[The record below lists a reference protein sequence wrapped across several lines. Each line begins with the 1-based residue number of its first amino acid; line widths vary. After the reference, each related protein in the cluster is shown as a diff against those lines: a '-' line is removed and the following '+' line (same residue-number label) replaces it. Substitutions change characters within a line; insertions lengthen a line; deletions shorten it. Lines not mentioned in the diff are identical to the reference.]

1 MASKRGGSRQNAG
14 RKSKSR
20 EILIERSRD
29 IAANARITPL
39 EYMLE
44 VLQNTENPQ
53 KQRFEAAIA
62 AAPYVHPRLT
72 SATVTTT
79 IKRSVDELTT
89 AELISALQQDADS
102 SGAIEEEAGDG
113 GPDCIH

>member
-1 MASKRGGSRQNAG
+1 MSARGGARQNAG

-29 IAANARITPL
+29 IAVNAKITPL

-44 VLQNTENPQ
+44 VLQNIENPQ
-53 KQRFEAAIA
+53 KMRFEAAIA

-89 AELISALQQDADS
+89 AELIAALQQDADS
-102 SGAIEEEAGDG
+102 PGAIAKEAGDG
-113 GPDCIH
+113 EPDSVH

>member
-1 MASKRGGSRQNAG
+1 MTSKRGGPRANAG

-29 IAANARITPL
+29 AALNAKVTPL

-44 VLQNTENPQ
+44 ILQDVQNPQ
-53 KQRFEAAIA
+53 KIRFDAAIA

-72 SATVTTT
+72 NSTVTTT

-89 AELISALQQDADS
+89 AELIAALQQDADR
-102 SGAIEEEAGDG
+102 SGAAAPEAGDAE
-113 GPDCIH
+113 PDSVH